1 MVSWPGPVIEH
12 SRCVGAAPLPSSPL
26 TVSSSTRSSANWS
39 RWRCST
45 SSIDPFLECRSEGT
59 HSVSPNICSTL
70 QDDSDRFHRVVWDI
84 LDRERNAIMAKLVV
98 VEMVSLDGVM
108 QGPGGPDEDR
118 SGGFEHGGWAM
129 PYFDEV
135 AGEEAGK
142 SMAETA
148 AFLFGRK
155 TYEIMAAYWP
165 NHPDDDIFSKVLNSL
180 PKYVGVDHPRGAARM
195 GRVHPVEGRRL
206 PRRWPRSRRS
216 STGTSWSWAAGS
228 WLGP

>member
-1 MVSWPGPVIEH
+1 M
-12 SRCVGAAPLPSSPL
+12 
-26 TVSSSTRSSANWS
+26 
-39 RWRCST
+39 
-45 SSIDPFLECRSEGT
+45 
-59 HSVSPNICSTL
+59 
-70 QDDSDRFHRVVWDI
+70 Q
-84 LDRERNAIMAKLVV
+84 IMAKLVV
-98 VEMVSLDGVM
+98 VEQLSLDGVM

-165 NHPDDDIFSKVLNSL
+165 NHPDNDIFSNVLNSL
-180 PKYVGVDHPRGAARM
+180 PKYVA
-195 GRVHPVEGRRL
+195 
-206 PRRWPRSRRS
+206 
-216 STGTSWSWAAGS
+216 STTLDEPLAWAGS
-228 WLGP
+228 SLLKGDVAEAVAALKEELDGNIVVLGSGQLARTLMEHDLVDEYGLTIHPLLLGSGKRLFDEEGAMRPLSLVDSKPTTTGVIFATYRPEG